1 MRLRSVPHGAA
12 IFLFMASTAL
22 AAPETD
28 AIEEIVVTA
37 DFRGR
42 DAMDI
47 AASVTLFDAD
57 EIEELAVQHFEE
69 LIYAVP
75 NLNWSGDGHRARYL
89 QIRGVGELEQYEGAP
104 NPSVGFIVDDIDFS
118 GIGTIATLFDIDRVE
133 ILRGPQGTRY
143 GANALAGL
151 VYVRSTPPGD
161 EQSGRVQLTAAS
173 DAAFAGGVAWGGPIG
188 DSGRVAWRG
197 SAHHYR
203 SDGFRDNS
211 WLGRSDTNGRDET
224 TLRGR
229 LRWDA
234 SDLLEVNIAAMYS
247 DIDNGYD
254 AFAID
259 NSYTMLSDNPGR
271 DAQESLGASL
281 RFDYTGIGGATLTAI
296 SAFADSDID
305 FSFDADWGNEQSW
318 APYTYDYVS
327 TSRRSRGT
335 LSQEFRLA
343 SDADGRLFG
352 GTTDWLVG
360 LYALRLED
368 DLATRNVGEYVDP
381 DAPEFNASVDE
392 AFASRYTADNIAL
405 FGQLDRA
412 LGSATTLSV
421 GLRIEHRDTDYR
433 DSDGLRAGPS
443 EWMAGGDITLSHEY
457 SDDLSAYVSLSRGYK
472 AGGFNLGAV
481 PEGSREFGSEAL
493 WNLELGMRSIL
504 ADGRVRLNMA
514 VFGNRRDD
522 QQVRTS
528 LQLVPGDPAT
538 FVFLTDNAAE
548 GVSLGLEADVRWL
561 PTDAWELYASIG
573 LLDATFENYLSP
585 RFDESFNLAFVD
597 LDGREQAHAPGY
609 TLSVGGLW
617 RHPDGWYA
625 RIDANARDEFYFDV
639 SHDEKS
645 EAYELV
651 NLRVGYEATRWS
663 VDLWSRNLF
672 DERYAV
678 RGFYFGN
685 EPPAFA
691 PELYTRAGDPRQTGL
706 TFEWRF

>member
-368 DLATRNVGEYVDP
+368 DLPGEILDTIDEVGLHPIAAVGEDRIARDDFQRRHRVR
-381 DAPEFNASVDE
+381 AESEREIRSEVGRIETQLRHVVDE
-392 AFASRYTADNIAL
+392 APHPEFLQQAD
-405 FGQLDRA
+405 R
-412 LGSATTLSV
+412 
-421 GLRIEHRDTDYR
+421 
-433 DSDGLRAGPS
+433 
-443 EWMAGGDITLSHEY
+443 HE
-457 SDDLSAYVSLSRGYK
+457 
-472 AGGFNLGAV
+472 V
-481 PEGSREFGSEAL
+481 P
-493 WNLELGMRSIL
+493 
-504 ADGRVRLNMA
+504 
-514 VFGNRRDD
+514 
-522 QQVRTS
+522 
-528 LQLVPGDPAT
+528 
-538 FVFLTDNAAE
+538 
-548 GVSLGLEADVRWL
+548 
-561 PTDAWELYASIG
+561 
-573 LLDATFENYLSP
+573 
-585 RFDESFNLAFVD
+585 
-597 LDGREQAHAPGY
+597 
-609 TLSVGGLW
+609 
-617 RHPDGWYA
+617 
-625 RIDANARDEFYFDV
+625 
-639 SHDEKS
+639 
-645 EAYELV
+645 
-651 NLRVGYEATRWS
+651 
-663 VDLWSRNLF
+663 
-672 DERYAV
+672 
-678 RGFYFGN
+678 
-685 EPPAFA
+685 
-691 PELYTRAGDPRQTGL
+691 
-706 TFEWRF
+706 